1 MMRRLFFIGTGLF
14 WLALV
19 ALAVMAWLAQPMAK
33 LPITEK
39 AHGISLAEVA
49 RHASAEDCWMAI
61 HGTVYNLTAYL
72 PEHPTK
78 PSIILPW
85 CGQDATE
92 AYQTK
97 NKGRAHSPRADQ
109 ALTSF
114 SIGRVE

>member
-14 WLALV
+14 WLALA
-19 ALAVMAWLAQPMAK
+19 ALGVMAWLALPMAK
-33 LPITEK
+33 PSIADK

-49 RHASAEDCWMAI
+49 RHASAEDCWMVI
-61 HGTVYNLTAYL
+61 QGTVYNLTAYL

-85 CGQDATE
+85 CGQEATE

-97 NKGRAHSPRADQ
+97 NKGRAHSPRAHE
-109 ALTSF
+109 ALTNF

>member
-33 LPITEK
+33 LPIVER
-39 AHGISLAEVA
+39 ARGISLAEVA

-72 PEHPTK
+72 PEHPSQ
-78 PSIILPW
+78 PSFILPW
-85 CGQDATE
+85 CGREATE

-97 NKGRAHSPRADQ
+97 TRGRTHSPQADQ
-109 ALTSF
+109 ALADF
-114 SIGRVE
+114 SMGLCE